1 MFSSAP
7 ARGDA
12 TVTWDSDNGFVPSTV
27 DILTNQTVTW
37 WDYDLYGLDVPN
49 YFAAGLS
56 FTVPNYTSAQVIFQF
71 AGTYAYHS
79 AYGDIGTVI
88 VVTPPALA
96 ITSPAGGAVFPA
108 PATFTV
114 QASASETPP
123 DAVSDV
129 QFFLGDGDG
138 TNLIADVT
146 SPPYSFD
153 LTNLASGAYTLIAL
167 ASDSYGFTATNAI
180 TVTVSQGA
188 AISLGSPRIAA
199 GHFLFDVTGLTDG
212 KTNIVQVSTNLAS
225 SSWSPIQTN
234 VASGTAVT
242 VTNAGLVP
250 RQFFRVVQQP

>member
-1 MFSSAP
+1 M
-7 ARGDA
+7 
-12 TVTWDSDNGFVPSTV
+12 PSV
-27 DILTNQTVTW
+27 LIL
-37 WDYDLYGLDVPN
+37 G
-49 YFAAGLS
+49 A
-56 FTVPNYTSAQVIFQF
+56 TSAI
-71 AGTYAYHS
+71 AS
-79 AYGDIGTVI
+79 
-88 VVTPPALA
+88 ALA
-96 ITSPAGGAVFPA
+96 REF
-108 PATFTV
+108 ATHK
-114 QASASETPP
+114 
-123 DAVSDV
+123 
-129 QFFLGDGDG
+129 
-138 TNLIADVT
+138 
-146 SPPYSFD
+146 FD
-153 LTNLASGAYTLIAL
+153 LVLGGRDREELSAL